1 MDKKAINEQLKY
13 KRIELKDRL
22 WTGCLLAVLE
32 KWRVV
37 LGCGLKAQL
46 FLTERF
52 KFGIN
57 FFYFIKP
64 ATNVPPHSVPLE
76 EVIGIGVLLVVFI
89 AKSFPI
95 ITARFVVSLALTASQ
110 SLSGTA
116 MNFAAWSVV
125 LFKIALRFKLTPY
138 KMCFT
143 VSWPRIEITP

>member
-1 MDKKAINEQLKY
+1 MSWMFTSRFREV
-13 KRIELKDRL
+13 KDGFSLRP
-22 WTGCLLAVLE
+22 
-32 KWRVV
+32 
-37 LGCGLKAQL
+37 GLKAQL
-46 FLTERF
+46 FMTERF
-52 KFGIN
+52 KFNIN

-64 ATNVPPHSVPLE
+64 ATNVPPHSLPLE

-95 ITARFVVSLALTASQ
+95 ITARFVVSLAWTASQ

-125 LFKIALRFKLTPY
+125 LFKTALPFMLTPY

-143 VSWPRIEITP
+143 VSWPRIEITLWSMAKNNNKGL